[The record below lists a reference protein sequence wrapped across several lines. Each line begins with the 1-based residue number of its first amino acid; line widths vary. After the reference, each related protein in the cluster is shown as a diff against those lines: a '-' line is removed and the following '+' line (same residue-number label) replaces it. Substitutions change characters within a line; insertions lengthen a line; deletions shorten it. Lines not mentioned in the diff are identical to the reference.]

1 MEESRQE
8 RVLRALE
15 QIAFEEDEVKT
26 SERMKALELLGK
38 NLGLW
43 KDAESGDGL
52 GGELSKLSELLEQRR
67 QRRDGV

>member
-1 MEESRQE
+1 MDERRQK

-15 QIAFEEDEVKT
+15 QIAFEEREIKT

-43 KDAESGDGL
+43 KDTESGAGNE
-52 GGELSKLSELLEQRR
+52 GEVSKLDELLAQRR
-67 QRRDGV
+67 QRRNEE